1 MDQALAEIWFSR
13 DCNQAPDCASQL
25 MQFLRHSAPF
35 HPIPVSGMQFDAHLL
50 KLLSEKKYRL
60 RVTLCATHTADDL
73 KKLTAALSCC
83 INFQDIG
90 LCNSRG
96 TARL

>member
-13 DCNQAPDCASQL
+13 DCNQAPDCTSQL
-25 MQFLRHSAPF
+25 MQR
-35 HPIPVSGMQFDAHLL
+35 
-50 KLLSEKKYRL
+50 KLTVEVIYFKQTNRYQKVLQDISKPQVRL
-60 RVTLCATHTADDL
+60 RVTLCATHTTDDL

-83 INFQDIG
+83 INFQDIT